1 MMRLSWAGAPTH
13 NKTMANDDLP
23 LDATLQIVTPE
34 NIGFQYR
41 VAGPFLRLP
50 ALLIDYAIIAAI
62 LFALGVAMSFMQ
74 FAIGPYIAQGLLL
87 IALFLLQWFY
97 GGVCEALMN
106 GQTFGKRLLRLRTVT
121 VDGQPI
127 DGLQALMRNFLRLA
141 DLFLAIPVVGLFV
154 MMLNSRHQRLGD
166 LVAGTMVVIEE
177 RPWLMGVARLD
188 DPRAIQLASILP
200 PNIVIG
206 RSLAKAISTY
216 VERRKY
222 FTPARRREVARHV
235 AQPLLERFGLPA
247 DTSYDLLLCA
257 LYYRKFIADR
267 SDDEKQLAAAMA
279 QIGPAPSPFGVTST
293 GYMPPPLPQTQLAG
307 STFGSPGPS
316 YVPNRHS

>member
-1 MMRLSWAGAPTH
+1 
-13 NKTMANDDLP
+13 MANDDEP

-34 NIGFQYR
+34 NIGFEYR
-41 VAGPFLRLP
+41 AAGPFLRLP
-50 ALLIDYAIIAAI
+50 ALLIDYVVI
-62 LFALGVAMSFMQ
+62 LFILIALRIVLAFSAV
-74 FAIGPYIAQGLLL
+74 AIGPYVMEGLAS
-87 IALFLLQWFY
+87 IGAFALQWFY
-97 GGVCEALMN
+97 GGACEALLN
-106 GQTFGKRLLRLRTVT
+106 GQTLGKKLLRLRTVT

-141 DLFLAIPVVGLFV
+141 DLFPLIPVIGIFV
-154 MMLNSRHQRLGD
+154 MMLNSRRQRLGD

-177 RPWLMGVARLD
+177 RPWLMGVAKLE

-200 PNIVIG
+200 PNIVIS

-279 QIGPAPSPFGVTST
+279 QVAPAPYPFGMQPQPYV
-293 GYMPPPLPQTQLAG
+293 PPPLPQQQMAG
-307 STFGSPGPS
+307 LYLPPQGILPPRG
-316 YVPNRHS
+316 R

>member
-1 MMRLSWAGAPTH
+1 MST
-13 NKTMANDDLP
+13 DDET
-23 LDATLQIVTPE
+23 LDAALQIVTPE
-34 NIGFQYR
+34 NIGFDYR

-50 ALLIDYAIIAAI
+50 ALLIDYAVITAI
-62 LFALGVAMSFMQ
+62 LMAFVFLLSFVEFAV
-74 FAIGPYIAQGLLL
+74 GPYVAQGLLS
-87 IALFLLQWFY
+87 IAWFLLQWFY
-97 GGVCEALMN
+97 GGVCEAFLN
-106 GQTFGKRLLRLRTVT
+106 GQTLGKKLLRLRAVT

-127 DGLQALMRNFLRLA
+127 DGLQAMMRNFLRLA
-141 DLFLAIPVVGLFV
+141 DLFLAIPVIGLFV
-154 MMLNSRHQRLGD
+154 MMLNQRHQRLGD

-177 RPWLMGVARLD
+177 RPWLMGVAKLD
-188 DPRAIQLASILP
+188 DPRAIQLASVLP
-200 PNIVIG
+200 PNIVIN
-206 RSLAKAISTY
+206 RPLAKAISTY

-279 QIGPAPSPFGVTST
+279 QAQPAANPFGMPPAP
-293 GYMPPPLPQTQLAG
+293 GYPAPLPQSQMAG
-307 STFGSPGPS
+307 TYFPASGPHYPHGGRS
-316 YVPNRHS
+316 

>member
-1 MMRLSWAGAPTH
+1 
-13 NKTMANDDLP
+13 MANDEDP

-34 NIGFQYR
+34 NIGFDYR

-50 ALLIDYAIIAAI
+50 ALLVDYAVITAI
-62 LFALGVAMSFMQ
+62 LLLTIFAFSTLGLFVTGTYVAEGIISIVWFV
-74 FAIGPYIAQGLLL
+74 
-87 IALFLLQWFY
+87 LQWFY
-97 GGVCEALMN
+97 GGVCEACLN
-106 GQTFGKRLLRLRTVT
+106 GQTLGKKLLRLRTVT
-121 VDGQPI
+121 VEGQPI

-141 DLFLAIPVVGLFV
+141 DLFLAIPVIGLFV
-154 MMLNSRHQRLGD
+154 MMLNSRRQRLGD

-177 RPWLMGVARLD
+177 RPWLMGVAKLD

-200 PNIVIG
+200 PNIVIN
-206 RSLAKAISTY
+206 RPLAKAISTY

-235 AQPLLERFGLPA
+235 AQPLLEKFGLPA

-267 SDDEKQLAAAMA
+267 SDDERQLAAAMA
-279 QIGPAPSPFGVTST
+279 QIRPVANPFGAPPAP
-293 GYMPPPLPQTQLAG
+293 GYVPPPLPQNQMAG
-307 STFGSPGPS
+307 VYFPQGGR
-316 YVPNRHS
+316 N

>member
-1 MMRLSWAGAPTH
+1 
-13 NKTMANDDLP
+13 MATDDEP

-34 NIGFQYR
+34 NIGFDYR

-50 ALLIDYAIIAAI
+50 ALLIDYAVITAI
-62 LFALGVAMSFMQ
+62 LVASVFLFTLVGS
-74 FAIGPYIAQGLLL
+74 FAIGPYVAQG
-87 IALFLLQWFY
+87 IISIIWFLLQWFY
-97 GGVCEALMN
+97 GGVCEACLN
-106 GQTFGKRLLRLRTVT
+106 GQTLGKKLLRLRTVT

-141 DLFLAIPVVGLFV
+141 DLFLAIPVIGLFV
-154 MMLNSRHQRLGD
+154 MMLNNRRQRLGD

-200 PNIVIG
+200 PNIVIN
-206 RSLAKAISTY
+206 RPLAKAISTY

-235 AQPLLERFGLPA
+235 AQPLLEKFGLPA

-279 QIGPAPSPFGVTST
+279 QIRPAANPFGAPPAP
-293 GYMPPPLPQTQLAG
+293 GYPAPLPQNQMAG
-307 STFGSPGPS
+307 MYLPPAGRG
-316 YVPNRHS
+316 